1 MPRPRGDTSNT
12 FAVWLLLFELLE
24 IGIDRIPPATL
35 AALTT
40 QAAIYVDVLDLLG
53 LASLPPLEDVCVS
66 AHHVWYRHDW
76 HRLFLASVFHADDWH
91 LYFNMTSF
99 LSKAVTLE
107 RLFGSAGFLCLL
119 GVFSVL
125 VNMMLIAL
133 ALFAEA
139 LSGDIGYANQCAV
152 GFSGRQIIL
161 HNVSLVLFFGMGCSV
176 IWVAGM
182 FVFFLHDTIFVTMS
196 SFISAFAVSH
206 SYKRISNLCL
216 AAVFFFSLVC
226 PHLSFF

>member
-119 GVFSVL
+119 GAFSVL

-152 GFSGRQIIL
+152 GFSGRQIL
-161 HNVSLVLFFGMGCSV
+161 HMFRCSFFCMGCPV

-182 FVFFLHDTIFVTMS
+182 FVFFLHDAIFVTVS
-196 SFISAFAVSH
+196 SFISAYAVYH
-206 SYKRISNLCL
+206 SYKRISTLCL
-216 AAVFFFSLVC
+216 AAVFFFSLVY